1 MPPPLIY
8 IHWHS
13 AIFMLTLDLNLN
25 PLPLIHRV
33 HCTVYSQAVSLLMIA
48 LSFVFI
54 VFIWNFFVSWILCFC
69 ILLLFVLLFQMCF
82 YFCISRKVEWYKN
95 DLSSLS
101 LYMWY
106 RMFSNK
112 VNPCPSDGSDTTQAG
127 LHFSSDTFS
136 WWNDKCV
143 HLLKFQMPP

>member
-1 MPPPLIY
+1 ME
-8 IHWHS
+8 
-13 AIFMLTLDLNLN
+13 F
-25 PLPLIHRV
+25 
-33 HCTVYSQAVSLLMIA
+33 
-48 LSFVFI
+48 
-54 VFIWNFFVSWILCFC
+54 LCFC
-69 ILLLFVLLFQMCF
+69 ILLLFVLLFQMGF

-136 WWNDKCV
+136 W
-143 HLLKFQMPP
+143 